1 MKINEELSVL
11 FWLKKSKK
19 TKEGFI
25 PIYVRITIKGIR
37 EEFSSGKKL
46 LLEDWDEDES
56 KAKTT
61 CIDAKS
67 INSYIRKTQVELE
80 KHFERLK
87 TSSAE
92 VTPKMV
98 KDAYLPPPVIKKTLL
113 QACEFHNQI
122 FAEKV
127 SKGKGSPVVLK
138 RYERLQSYTGQ
149 FIKSNFK
156 KSDMGIEEVEY
167 SFAVQFYHF
176 LIMKDIG
183 DNSSMKYVKTLK
195 QVIKKAVDHGWIKYN
210 PIGGFKCPYK
220 DPDRDYLEMHELFSM
235 YNKEIKIERLAE
247 VRDVYVFCCFTG
259 YAFETVYNLNQDDL
273 YTGLDGRMWI
283 SRDRSKTENEEAVP
297 LLPIPLAILEKYKY
311 NSYCISTKRL
321 LPVNSNQRYNG
332 YLKEVATVCGI
343 DKELTTHTARHTFA
357 TTVTLEND
365 VPIETVSKM
374 LGHKSIRTTQIYAK
388 ITKRKTSNNM
398 QALQEKLFTSD
409 GLLKTGS

>member
-11 FWLKKSKK
+11 FWLKKTKK
-19 TKEGFI
+19 TKEGLI
-25 PIYVRITIKGIR
+25 PIWVRITIKGIR

-46 LLEDWDEDES
+46 LLEDWDEEDS
-56 KAKTT
+56 KAKNT
-61 CIDAKS
+61 CPDAKA

-87 TSSAE
+87 SSSAD

-122 FAEKV
+122 FADKV
-127 SKGKGSPVVLK
+127 SKGKGSPVTLK
-138 RYERLQSYTGQ
+138 RYERLQKYTGQ
-149 FIKSNFK
+149 FIKSMFK
-156 KSDMGIEEVEY
+156 AADICLDEVEY

-176 LIMKDIG
+176 LIMKDID
-183 DNSSMKYVKTLK
+183 DNASMKYVKTLK

-210 PIGGFKCPYK
+210 AIGGFKCPYK
-220 DPDRDYLEMHELFSM
+220 DPDRDYLEMEELISM
-235 YNKEIKIERLAE
+235 YNKEINIKRLEE
-247 VRDVYVFCCFTG
+247 VRDVYIFCCFTG
-259 YAFETVYNLNQDDL
+259 YAFETVYNLNEDDV
-273 YTGLDGRMWI
+273 YTGLDGRIWI
-283 SRDRSKTENEEAVP
+283 SRDRSKTDNEETVP
-297 LLPIPLAILEKYKY
+297 LLPIPLAIIEKYK
-311 NSYCISTKRL
+311 NHPHRISTKKL

-332 YLKEVATVCGI
+332 YLKEVAIICGI
-343 DKELTTHTARHTFA
+343 DRKLTTHTARHTFA

-388 ITKRKTSNNM
+388 LTKRKTSNNM
-398 QALQEKLFTSD
+398 LALQEKLFTSD
-409 GLLKTGS
+409 GILKTGS